1 MNDASLTRTSRKRY
15 LIRGIV
21 PRVLL
26 CSICND
32 FGVISLF
39 QRGRNAHSSS
49 YKAGENAV

>member
-1 MNDASLTRTSRKRY
+1 MNSATLTRRLRKRY
-15 LIRGIV
+15 LIRGIL

-26 CSICND
+26 CSIFND

-39 QRGRNAHSSS
+39 QRGHNAHSSS